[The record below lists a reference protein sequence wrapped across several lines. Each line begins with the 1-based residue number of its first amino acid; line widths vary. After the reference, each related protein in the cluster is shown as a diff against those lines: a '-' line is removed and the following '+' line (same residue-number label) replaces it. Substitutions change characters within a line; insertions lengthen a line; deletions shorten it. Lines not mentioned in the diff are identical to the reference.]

1 MVIIVIVNLYRFI
14 TQPIKL
20 SFWVDSSSVIHFKYF
35 PYRNNVLDT
44 YQRYLIFEPPGFH
57 SQESNNRKSEAFFGK
72 YPF

>member
-35 PYRNNVLDT
+35 PYRNNILDT
-44 YQRYLIFEPPGFH
+44 VGILSLNHRVFIPK
-57 SQESNNRKSEAFFGK
+57 NRMAVNPRLFGK